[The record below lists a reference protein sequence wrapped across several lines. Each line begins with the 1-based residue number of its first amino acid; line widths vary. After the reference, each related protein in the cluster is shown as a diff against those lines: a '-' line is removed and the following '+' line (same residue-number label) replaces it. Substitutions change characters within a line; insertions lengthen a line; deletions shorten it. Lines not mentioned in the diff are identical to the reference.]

1 MNKCLKQLFI
11 TVVILFVILGI
22 SSMMMT
28 SIRAKALN
36 SDPRNRR
43 ALYNE
48 FGAPR
53 GPILASDGTVLAK
66 SEPSKDAFAYQRYY
80 PEGNLYAPIT
90 GYFSISQRADRGIE
104 ASRNE
109 FLSGESHALFWQKFK
124 SLFTGVSDKG
134 ASIETSI
141 DPKLQKVAYDLLK
154 DKSAALIAIEPKT
167 GRIKAMVST
176 PSYDPSVLA
185 IHDTA
190 KVNKAY
196 SDLTSDFGN
205 PMLNRS
211 ISELYAPG
219 SIFKTVIA
227 ATALESGKYKPDTVI
242 PAGIS
247 YKLPGTNTQLTN
259 VVYQAAG
266 KDGKITLEDA
276 LAYSSNTAFAQLGVS
291 LGSDAIIQQA
301 KKFGFF
307 SSITLDGSDSSGLP
321 MRAVT
326 SKIPL
331 KPTPDKLAI
340 ESIGQGDVVV
350 TPLQSAMIAAAI
362 ANKGVL
368 MKPTLVD
375 CVRSSDL
382 SVISQTKPTVMSDV
396 MSADNATKLTHMMQS
411 VVTKGNPHLAIPN
424 INVAIKT
431 GTAQIG
437 FKNQALNGWI
447 IGFAPAE
454 DPKIAIAVVIHNAN
468 TFGTFSAGPVMK
480 TVMKEALTR

>member
-1 MNKCLKQLFI
+1 MNKCLKQLFA

-22 SSMMMT
+22 SSMTIT
-28 SIRAKALN
+28 SIRANALN

-53 GPILASDGTVLAK
+53 GSILASDGTILAK

-80 PEGNLYAPIT
+80 TQGTLYAPIT

-109 FLSGESHALFWQKFK
+109 LLSGDSHALFWQKFK
-124 SLFTGVSDKG
+124 SLFTGVANKG

-141 DPKLQKVAYDLLK
+141 DPKLQKLAYELLK
-154 DKSAALIAIEPKT
+154 DKDGALVAIEPKT
-167 GRIKAMVST
+167 GKIRAMVST
-176 PSYDPSVLA
+176 PSYDPSNLA
-185 IHDTA
+185 LHNIGS
-190 KVNKAY
+190 VNSSYNK
-196 SDLTSDFGN
+196 LTSDVNN
-205 PMLNRS
+205 PMLNRA

-219 SIFKTVIA
+219 SIFKTVVA
-227 ATALESGKYKPDTVI
+227 AAALESGKYQPDSII
-242 PAGIS
+242 PAGSS
-247 YKLPGTNTQLTN
+247 YILPGTKTSLMN
-259 VVYQAAG
+259 VVYQANG
-266 KDGKITLEDA
+266 NDGKISLEDA

-291 LGSDAIIQQA
+291 LGADAITQQA

-307 SSITLDGSDSSGLP
+307 SSITVDGSDSTGFP

-326 SKIPL
+326 SRIPI

-350 TPLQSAMIAAAI
+350 TPLQAAMVASAI

-382 SVISQTKPTVMSDV
+382 SVLSQTKPTVMSEV
-396 MSADNATKLTHMMQS
+396 MSADNAVKLTNMMQS
-411 VVTKGNPHLAIPN
+411 VVTKGNPHLSLPN
-424 INVAIKT
+424 IPVASKT

-437 FKNQALNGWI
+437 VHKESLNGWV
-447 IGFAPAE
+447 IGFAPAQ
-454 DPKIAIAVVIHNAN
+454 DPKIAIAVVIHNSHS
-468 TFGTFSAGPVMK
+468 FGTVTAGPIMQK
-480 TVMKEALTR
+480 VMKEALTK